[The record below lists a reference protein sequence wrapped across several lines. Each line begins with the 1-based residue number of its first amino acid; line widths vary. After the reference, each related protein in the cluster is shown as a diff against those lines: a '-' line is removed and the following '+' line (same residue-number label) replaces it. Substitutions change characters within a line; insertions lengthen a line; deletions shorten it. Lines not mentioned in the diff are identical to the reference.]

1 MDSFVKIAAENSLVM
16 TRQQVRDFD
25 SWAINT
31 VGIDGCVLMEN
42 AGRGCCQVIIQ
53 RLADIDSTSV
63 CILCGGGNNGGDGF
77 VIARHLTNA
86 SIKTTVVICSDMD
99 RIAGDARINLDI
111 IERMNIPVE
120 RIDMTAGHIAEQF
133 ARYSAGSDMLIDAIF
148 GTGLK
153 GILRPDYIELIDA
166 VVAVNIPV
174 IAVDIPS
181 GLDCDSGQ
189 PLGSAV
195 KAAAT
200 VTFVAVKKGFTLP
213 CAKQYTGDIFVA
225 SIGIEP
231 AMKNDV

>member
-31 VGIDGCVLMEN
+31 VGISGAVLMEN
-42 AGRGCCQVIIQ
+42 AGRGCSQVIIQ
-53 RLADIDSTSV
+53 RLADIDSPSV
-63 CILCGGGNNGGDGF
+63 CVLCGGGNNGGDGF
-77 VIARHLTNA
+77 VIARHLANA

-99 RIAGDARINLDI
+99 RIGGDARINLDI
-111 IERMNIPVE
+111 IRRMNIPVE

-133 ARYSAGSDMLIDAIF
+133 TRHTTDSDMLIDAIF

-166 VVAVNIPV
+166 VAAANIPV

-195 KAAAT
+195 KAVAT
-200 VTFVAVKKGFTLP
+200 VTLAAVKKGFTLP
-213 CAKQYTGDIFVA
+213 CAKQYTGDIFTA

-231 AMKNDV
+231 SGPYK

>member
-1 MDSFVKIAAENSLVM
+1 MDSFVQIAAENSLVM

-53 RLADIDSTSV
+53 RLAGIDSPSV

-86 SIKTTVVICSDMD
+86 SIKTTVVICSDAD
-99 RIAGDARINLDI
+99 RIGGDARMNLDI
-111 IERMNIPVE
+111 IERMNIPIE
-120 RIDMTAGHIAEQF
+120 RIDMATGNIAEQF
-133 ARYSAGSDMLIDAIF
+133 VRHSAGSDMLIDAIF

-153 GILRPDYIELIDA
+153 GIIRPDYIELIDA
-166 VVAVNIPV
+166 VVAANIPV
-174 IAVDIPS
+174 IAIDIPS

-231 AMKNDV
+231 AMKNDA

>member
-1 MDSFVKIAAENSLVM
+1 MDSFVQIAAEDSLVM

-31 VGIDGCVLMEN
+31 AGIDGCVLMEN

-53 RLADIDSTSV
+53 RLADIDSPSV

-86 SIKTTVVICSDMD
+86 SIKTTVVICSDVD

-111 IERMNIPVE
+111 IERMNIPIE
-120 RIDMTAGHIAEQF
+120 RIDMAAGHIAEQF
-133 ARYSAGSDMLIDAIF
+133 VRHTTGSDMLIDAIF

-153 GILRPDYIELIDA
+153 GILRPDYIELIDS
-166 VVAVNIPV
+166 VVAANIPV